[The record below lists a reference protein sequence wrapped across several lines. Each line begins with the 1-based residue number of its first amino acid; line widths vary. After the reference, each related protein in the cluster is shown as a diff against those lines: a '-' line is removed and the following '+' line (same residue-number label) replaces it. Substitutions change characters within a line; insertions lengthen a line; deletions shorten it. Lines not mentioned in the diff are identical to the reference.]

1 MPSVYLTGHYGET
14 LRRRLMDSSSNY
26 MPWGP
31 INARALLTAMRGVGH
46 SLACMAKDAW
56 RYIGCQMLEHT
67 APIVETGGFEGRLVG
82 MLRDAGEN
90 INWREIQSAPRNPDY
105 QRVPVYGDEM
115 PQAPAADDSGW
126 AFHDWVLNTQGWDAY
141 KNKYGVAVEL
151 GTDGAPRWNA
161 DPIFSIN
168 ELDPADT
175 DAEAYGS
182 HRP

>member
-1 MPSVYLTGHYGET
+1 
-14 LRRRLMDSSSNY
+14 
-26 MPWGP
+26 
-31 INARALLTAMRGVGH
+31 
-46 SLACMAKDAW
+46 MAKDAW

-182 HRP
+182 HRPRYGVEMEHDFEAGGSSSQTADGFDVSRSGNELAQSELDLNSAY